1 MQQQQELTPPPR
13 IQITPPPRFKKPKKC
28 RMCPKRFRTSSE
40 LQQHSQQEHSLASL
54 AGLERVYLPREG
66 QIQQHE
72 QQIQQQQ
79 QHQHL
84 RAAGLD
90 TSIKLQ
96 ADALATLVRSLP
108 AEEAAAAAARLCH
121 CK

>member
-1 MQQQQELTPPPR
+1 
-13 IQITPPPRFKKPKKC
+13 
-28 RMCPKRFRTSSE
+28 MCPKRFRTSSE
-40 LQQHSQQEHSLASL
+40 LQQHSQQEHSLA
-54 AGLERVYLPREG
+54 GLERVYHPREG

-84 RAAGLD
+84 RALRSAGLD

-96 ADALATLVRSLP
+96 ADAIATLVRSLP